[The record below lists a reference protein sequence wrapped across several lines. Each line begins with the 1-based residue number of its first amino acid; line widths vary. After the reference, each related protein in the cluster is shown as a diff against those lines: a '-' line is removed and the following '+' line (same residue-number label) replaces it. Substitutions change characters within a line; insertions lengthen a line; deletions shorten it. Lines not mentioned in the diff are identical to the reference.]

1 MIIKAVLIYFGTE
14 TWTKYGPLL
23 LDYKGNACTL
33 VPACTNQYS
42 HTSRRYVH
50 LAHVR
55 FYDKLVIKIIFCTLS
70 QTREVIQNK
79 IRRILRNF

>member
-1 MIIKAVLIYFGTE
+1 MHKTIKKEDHDKKQGYTFYEQIM
-14 TWTKYGPLL
+14 
-23 LDYKGNACTL
+23 
-33 VPACTNQYS
+33 YS
-42 HTSRRYVH
+42 NTSRGHVH

-55 FYDKLVIKIIFCTLS
+55 FYDKLVIQIIFCTLS